1 MIATLEGIL
10 AEASPTGVVL
20 DVNGIG
26 YEVHIPVTTAERL
39 PGLGQKTKLH
49 IRAIYRED
57 PQALFERYSL
67 REEAAHH
74 NGRLD
79 INAYN
84 QSYFPEITEVMN
96 ELEIGQV
103 GGPVK
108 LKEGYSVFKI
118 LERKQEKSPY
128 TAESERR
135 SHAYVKVDKAKRS
148 YVKYVQSLREKYPV
162 EINEEILQKISA
174 EPKS

>member
-1 MIATLEGIL
+1 MQEG
-10 AEASPTGVVL
+10 
-20 DVNGIG
+20 
-26 YEVHIPVTTAERL
+26 
-39 PGLGQKTKLH
+39 
-49 IRAIYRED
+49 ED
-57 PQALFERYSL
+57 LQALFERYSL

-128 TAESERR
+128 NEESERR
-135 SHAYVKVDKAKRS
+135 SHAYVKVDKAKRG
-148 YVKYVQSLREKYPV
+148 YVKYVRSLRDKYPV
-162 EINEEILQKISA
+162 EINEEMLQKISA
-174 EPKS
+174 ESKS